1 MITFSRPIKLALV
14 LLLSSILSACASWG
28 HLNYKQAR
36 MLKKEGFVLTEEGW
50 SLRLP
55 ERLLFGFDSYE
66 IKPAQTDELTRL
78 STQLQKY
85 KLNKIKIVGHTD
97 DIGDA
102 AYNQT
107 LSEKRATSVS
117 SIFLNTGFQ
126 SNNLQTIGR
135 GATQPLVTNTS
146 EENRATN
153 RRVNIIIIP

>member
-1 MITFSRPIKLALV
+1 MITFSHPIKLALV

-66 IKPAQTDELTRL
+66 IKAEQTDELTRL

-85 KLNKIKIVGHTD
+85 KLDKIKVVGHTD
-97 DIGDA
+97 DIGDRS
-102 AYNQT
+102 YNQT
-107 LSEKRATSVS
+107 LSEKRANSVS
-117 SIFLNTGFQ
+117 SIFLQTGFQ
-126 SNNLQTIGR
+126 ANNLHSIGR
-135 GATQPLVTNTS
+135 GASQPLVANTS
-146 EENRATN
+146 DENRATN

>member
-14 LLLSSILSACASWG
+14 LLLSSVLSACASWG

-66 IKPAQTDELTRL
+66 IKLEQTDELTRL

-102 AYNQT
+102 AYNQI